1 MVLSMDRKT
10 THLMPTWQDIDML
23 QSIYEA
29 LSPLSDLTDIL
40 SGEDYVTVSV
50 ILPLMNL
57 LNSKFLKEKEDT
69 QLTADIKQRIR
80 TDLNNR
86 LSSYDCDQLL
96 LLQCASY
103 LDPQFKGKYLDEDE
117 VEDVKIKVMNDLLDL
132 TVNPEDST
140 QSDQPAQSTSTITPQ
155 LTITSTA
162 TNQPPSKK
170 RKLGTLFKENDQ
182 ESASGSTDTQPSM
195 SREQLLQSEIES
207 YTCMPRLD
215 FEENPLKWWK
225 VHSSNYPF
233 LATFARRYLCVCAT
247 SSPSE
252 RLFSS
257 SGHIASP
264 IRMKLK
270 PDMVNMLTFL
280 SKNLD

>member
-1 MVLSMDRKT
+1 MVLSMDQKT

-23 QSIYEA
+23 QSIHEA

-40 SGEDYVTVSV
+40 SGEDYVTVSA

-57 LNSKFLKEKEDT
+57 LNSKFLKEKEDA

-86 LSSYDCDQLL
+86 LSSCDCDQLL

-103 LDPQFKGKYLDEDE
+103 LDPRFKGKYLDEDE
-117 VEDVKIKVMNDLLDL
+117 VDVKIKLMNNLLDL

-170 RKLGTLFKENDQ
+170 RKLGTLFKDNNQ
-182 ESASGSTDTQPSM
+182 ESASGSTSTDTQPSM
-195 SREQLLQSEIES
+195 SREQLLQSEI
-207 YTCMPRLD
+207 
-215 FEENPLKWWK
+215 
-225 VHSSNYPF
+225 
-233 LATFARRYLCVCAT
+233 
-247 SSPSE
+247 
-252 RLFSS
+252 
-257 SGHIASP
+257 
-264 IRMKLK
+264 
-270 PDMVNMLTFL
+270 
-280 SKNLD
+280 